1 MKDDVV
7 FSLHEST
14 EISLREFTEILYPK
28 AFKLGNGV
36 VKYHKVVVPWV
47 WRKDVRAFLK
57 RIGYGR

>member
-7 FSLHEST
+7 F
-14 EISLREFTEILYPK
+14 SLREFTEILYPK

-47 WRKDVRAFLK
+47 WRKDVRGFLK